1 MIVPAER
8 AILIVDP
15 DLDQG
20 YCVATPLASMGM
32 KVTVSRAF
40 LEAKSL
46 LGSGEYALLVSAL
59 HLREYNG
66 LHLVV
71 RARGTGAG
79 IRAIVTELVRDP
91 VLQTEAERLGATYL
105 VTPIPLTEFL
115 AAVSRTLA
123 RAEDDTSPPITGP
136 FERRWIDR
144 RLATAAPALPFDR
157 RKGDRR
163 KGFAGLIVPVNPT
176 DTVMS

>member
-1 MIVPAER
+1 MTSSPQPEKASC
-8 AILIVDP
+8 ILIVDP

-20 YCVATPLASMGM
+20 YCVALPLAGMGM

-46 LGSGEYALLVSAL
+46 LGSGEYGLLISAL
-59 HLREYNG
+59 RLGEFNG

-71 RARGTGAG
+71 RANAIGSG
-79 IRAIVTELVRDP
+79 IQAIVTEVVRDP
-91 VLQTEAERLGATYL
+91 VLQAEAERLGATYL
-105 VTPIPLTEFL
+105 VTPIPQTEFL

-123 RAEDDTSPPITGP
+123 RAGGDPLPPITGP

-144 RLATAAPALPFDR
+144 RLASMAPLPTDR
-157 RKGDRR
+157 RRGDRR
-163 KGFAGLIVPVNPT
+163 KGFGLIVR
-176 DTVMS
+176 SA